1 MFTGMGTLINLGAII
16 IGSAIGVGAGNR
28 LKSQSQRSIT
38 DVLGLITAL
47 GAVGALS
54 PLWSDDFTAALP
66 QGAPLLTILL
76 TMLIGGLIGTALN
89 LESRLDVF
97 GVYLRRKFKASEESP
112 FLEGFVTASLLFLIG
127 PLAILGSISDGA
139 GLGIDQLLLKE

>member
-1 MFTGMGTLINLGAII
+1 MFTGMGTIINLGAII

-54 PLWSDDFTAALP
+54 PLWSDGFTSALP
-66 QGAPLLTILL
+66 QGAPL
-76 TMLIGGLIGTALN
+76 
-89 LESRLDVF
+89 
-97 GVYLRRKFKASEESP
+97 
-112 FLEGFVTASLLFLIG
+112 
-127 PLAILGSISDGA
+127 
-139 GLGIDQLLLKE
+139 